1 MKKTLLLF
9 YTIIFTVTVYGI
21 PEVAAEP
28 PGRIYG
34 KVTSGGN
41 PVPFANIGIRHSSR
55 GATTD
60 INGDFAIENLPLGKY
75 DIRVSFIGYKPWEG
89 SAEVSRNNK
98 SVRLDIALTEQ
109 PSVLDEVVV
118 TGTRTE
124 KRRIDSAVPVNVLD
138 ARVLDATGSQNLS
151 DGLSFQ
157 PGIRVEKDC
166 QTCNYTQVRMNG
178 LPGPYSQILINNRP
192 LLSSLAGLYG
202 LEQIPASMIE
212 RVEVMKG
219 GGSVLYG
226 SNAVAGTINII
237 TKRPSGTSA
246 EANTNVSWINEGA
259 TDFQSGAIGSLSNA
273 SGKAGGTVLL
283 SHRDRNAWDANGDGF
298 SELAAMENISLSG
311 SGFIKTGKSSELG
324 FGIHSINEIRNG
336 GDRLDRVP
344 HERLQS
350 EFRDSRIIAA
360 NADYRH
366 EFYGKRTV
374 LDIYTGA
381 QQTKRDHYTG
391 AFGADGYGKTNSK
404 TFHAGAQIN
413 HTVISFFNTKNV
425 FTLGADFLAD
435 DVFDE
440 IKAYNYLIDQKAI
453 QSGVFF
459 QSDWDISAK
468 LNLLTGIRMTH
479 HNKVSDPVF
488 NPAVSILYKPMTG
501 LQLRAGRSTGFRAPQ
516 AFDTDMHI
524 AFSGGGISLTQI
536 DPNLRSERSE
546 SYTVSADYNKMSKK
560 YIFGF
565 TVGGFYTRINDTFVL
580 VESTD
585 PVVNDQTILIRTN
598 GSNAYVQGITVE
610 GRINGNYL
618 IEGDLGF
625 TLQRS
630 YYDEPVSWS
639 SEIAGSKEM
648 LRTPDAYGYFNVT
661 WSGIRKARISIS
673 GVYTGSMMVPHF
685 GGAPGV
691 ENDEMIN
698 STPFFELNFKT
709 EYTVP
714 LSRRSSALVLSAG
727 IQNIFN
733 EFQSDFDRG
742 PNRDSNYMYG
752 PGRPRTL
759 FAGAAWKWNAKGD

>member
-1 MKKTLLLF
+1 MKQHLLIHLLVCLTF
-9 YTIIFTVTVYGI
+9 I
-21 PEVAAEP
+21 PLRSVAAELEP

-34 KVTSGGN
+34 KVTSGGK
-41 PVPFANIGIRHSSR
+41 PVPFANIGIRNSTR
-55 GATTD
+55 GATSD
-60 INGDFAIENLPLGKY
+60 INGDFAIENLSTGKY
-75 DIRVSFIGYKPWEG
+75 DLRVSFIGYKPWEG
-89 SAEVSRNNK
+89 SAEVTRSQK
-98 SVRLDIALTEQ
+98 SVRLEIVLTEQ

-124 KRRIDSAVPVNVLD
+124 KRRTDSAVPVNVLD
-138 ARVLDATGSQNLS
+138 SRVLEATGSLNLS
-151 DGLSFQ
+151 EGLAFQ

-237 TKRPSGTSA
+237 TKRPAGTSA
-246 EANTNVSWINEGA
+246 EAGSNVSWINAEMPDIQNGL
-259 TDFQSGAIGSLSNA
+259 IGSMSNA
-273 SGKAGGTVLL
+273 SGKAGGTILL
-283 SHRDRNAWDANGDGF
+283 SQRNRNAWDANGDGF
-298 SELAAMENISLSG
+298 SELAAMENISVSV
-311 SGFIKTGKSSELG
+311 SGFFKTGKSSELG
-324 FGIHSINEIRNG
+324 VGLHSINEVRNG

-344 HERLQS
+344 HERTQS
-350 EFRDSRIIAA
+350 EFRESKIIAA

-374 LDIYTGA
+374 LDLYTGA

-391 AFGADGYGKTNSK
+391 AYGADGYGNTNSK
-404 TFHAGAQIN
+404 TISAGLQLN
-413 HTVISFFNTKNV
+413 HTVINFFNTKNT
-425 FTLGADFLAD
+425 FTLGADYLYD
-435 DVFDE
+435 DVYDE
-440 IKAYNYLIDQKAI
+440 IKAYNYLIDQSAI
-453 QSGVFF
+453 QSGVFL

-468 LNLLTGIRMTH
+468 LNLLTGIRITS
-479 HNKVSDPVF
+479 HNKVDNPVF
-488 NPAVSILYKPMTG
+488 NPAVSILYKPVTG

-524 AFSGGGISLTQI
+524 AFSGGGISLTRI
-536 DPNLRSERSE
+536 DPGLVSERSE
-546 SYTVSADYNKMSKK
+546 SYNISADYNKMSRK

-565 TVGGFYTRINDTFVL
+565 TIGGFYTRISDTFVL
-580 VESTD
+580 TELND
-585 PVVNDQTILIRTN
+585 PVVSDQTILIRTN
-598 GSNAYVQGITVE
+598 GSASYVQGVTLE
-610 GRINGNYL
+610 GRANWNYL

-625 TLQRS
+625 TFQRS
-630 YYDEPVSWS
+630 YFHEPVAWS
-639 SEIAGSKEM
+639 SEIAGSREM
-648 LRTPDAYGYFNVT
+648 LRTPEAYGYFNIT
-661 WSGIRKARISIS
+661 WSGLQKTRISVS
-673 GVYTGSMMVPHF
+673 GVYTGSMKVPHF
-685 GGAPGV
+685 SGAPGIDR
-691 ENDEMIN
+691 DELVK
-698 STPFFELNFKT
+698 TKPFYELNLKG
-709 EYTVP
+709 EYTIPVR
-714 LSRRSSALVLSAG
+714 SRSSVFLVSAG

-759 FAGAAWKWNAKGD
+759 FAGLVWKWNANGK

>member
-1 MKKTLLLF
+1 MKKSCYTLIVVLMLMSGF
-9 YTIIFTVTVYGI
+9 PI
-21 PEVAAEP
+21 PAAMAEP
-28 PGRIYG
+28 PGRILG
-34 KVTSGGN
+34 KVISEGK
-41 PVPFANIGIRHSSR
+41 PVPFANIGIRNSSR
-55 GATTD
+55 GATSD
-60 INGDFAIENLPLGKY
+60 VNGNFVIENLPSGVY
-75 DIRVSFIGYKPWEG
+75 DIRVSYIGFKPWEG
-89 SAEVSRNNK
+89 RAEITREKK
-98 SVRLDIALTEQ
+98 SVTVEIELTSQ

-138 ARVLDATGSQNLS
+138 ARVLEATGSQNLS
-151 DGLSFQ
+151 EGLSFQ

-237 TKRPSGTSA
+237 TKRPSGTTA
-246 EANTNVSWINEGA
+246 EAGTNVSWINAESSDYQ
-259 TDFQSGAIGSLSNA
+259 TGAIGSMSNA
-273 SGKAGGTVLL
+273 SGKAGGTILL

-298 SELAAMENISLSG
+298 SELAAMENISVSG
-311 SGFIKTGKSSELG
+311 SGFVRTGKSSELG
-324 FGIHSINEIRNG
+324 FGLHSINEIRNG

-350 EFRDSRIIAA
+350 EYRDSKIIAA

-374 LDIYTGA
+374 LDIYGGA
-381 QQTKRDHYTG
+381 QQTRRDHYTG
-391 AFGADGYGKTNSK
+391 AYGADGYGKTDSK
-404 TFHAGAQIN
+404 TISTGLQIN
-413 HTVISFFNTKNV
+413 HTVINFFNTKNI
-425 FTLGADFLAD
+425 FTLGADYLYD

-440 IKAYNYLIDQKAI
+440 IKAYNYLIDQATY
-453 QSGVFF
+453 QSGVFL
-459 QSDWDISAK
+459 QSDWDISARF
-468 LNLLTGIRMTH
+468 NLLTGIRLTT
-479 HNKVSDPVF
+479 HNKVDDPVV
-488 NPAVSILYKPMTG
+488 NPSVSILFKPVDG
-501 LQLRAGRSTGFRAPQ
+501 LQLRAGRATGFRAPQ

-536 DPNLRSERSE
+536 DPGLVSEKSE
-546 SYTVSADYNKMSKK
+546 SYTLSADYNKMSRK
-560 YIFGF
+560 YIYGF
-565 TVGGFYTRINDTFVL
+565 TVGGFSTRINNTFVL

-598 GSNAYVQGITVE
+598 GSTSRVEGVTVE
-610 GRINGNYL
+610 ARANWNYL

-625 TLQRS
+625 TYQRS

-639 SEIAGSKEM
+639 SEIAGTREM
-648 LRTPDAYGYFNVT
+648 LRTPQSYGYFNLT
-661 WSGIRKARISIS
+661 WSGIRKTRLSVS
-673 GVYTGSMMVPHF
+673 GVYTGPMKVPHF

-691 ENDEMIN
+691 PSDRVITSKAFYEMN
-698 STPFFELNFKT
+698 LKA
-709 EYTVP
+709 EYSLTWSKAASVI
-714 LSRRSSALVLSAG
+714 LISAG
-727 IQNIFN
+727 VQNIFN
-733 EFQSDFDRG
+733 EFQKDFDRG
-742 PNRDSNYMYG
+742 PDRDSNYMYG
-752 PGRPRTL
+752 PGRPPTL
-759 FAGAAWKWNAKGD
+759 FAGITWKWNASK